1 MPVSLQTS
9 FKSLF
14 LLLAV
19 SISVYALGYD
29 WIYAHATEGIA
40 VKFKSLITV
49 FVYGHLIGGGLA
61 LSLGAIQLFT
71 KQGSPWHRRLGIS
84 YCIAVLIGG
93 IGGGYL
99 SFFADVGP
107 STGVGFF
114 ILAIIWIYS
123 TYQAYRYA
131 RSHQREDHRRWIIR
145 SLAITAT
152 AISLRIELLIFTQF
166 WSFETSYMIVAWG
179 SWIGNLLIAEIYLSM
194 TSRSH
199 TPPKGNL
206 SL

>member
-49 FVYGHLIGGGLA
+49 FVYSHLIGGGLA

-99 SFFADVGP
+99 SCFADVGP

-114 ILAIIWIYS
+114 ILDILWLYS
-123 TYQAYRYA
+123 TFLALSFA
-131 RSHQREDHRRWIIR
+131 RAGRIDLHRRWIIR
-145 SLAITAT
+145 SLAITAA

-166 WSFETSYMIVAWG
+166 WSFETSYMIVAWS
-179 SWIGNLLIAEIYLSM
+179 SWIGNLLIAEMYLSL
-194 TSRSH
+194 TSR
-199 TPPKGNL
+199 TLTLPKGNL

>member
-40 VKFKSLITV
+40 VKFKSLIRV
-49 FVYGHLIGGGLA
+49 FVYSHLIGGGLA

-114 ILAIIWIYS
+114 TLDILWLYS
-123 TYQAYRYA
+123 TFLALSYA
-131 RSHQREDHRRWIIR
+131 RAGQIDLHRRWIIR
-145 SLAITAT
+145 SLAITAA

-166 WSFETSYMIVAWG
+166 WSFETSYMIVAWS
-179 SWIGNLLIAEIYLSM
+179 SWIGNLLIAEMYLSL
-194 TSRSH
+194 TSR
-199 TPPKGNL
+199 TLTLPKGNL

>member
-19 SISVYALGYD
+19 AVSAYALGYD
-29 WIYAHATEGIA
+29 WIYAYATEGIA
-40 VKFKSLITV
+40 VKFKSLNRT
-49 FVYGHLIGGGLA
+49 FVYCHLIGSGLA
-61 LSLGAIQLFT
+61 LSLGAIQLFS
-71 KQGSPWHRRLGIS
+71 KQGSPWHHRLGIG
-84 YCIAVLIGG
+84 YCISVLIGG

-114 ILAIIWIYS
+114 TLAILWLYS
-123 TYQAYRYA
+123 TFLALSYA
-131 RSHQREDHRRWIIR
+131 RAGQINLHRRWIIR
-145 SLAITAT
+145 SLAITAA
-152 AISLRIELLIFTQF
+152 AISLRIELLILTQF
-166 WSFETSYMIVAWG
+166 WSFATSYMIVAWS
-179 SWIGNLLIAEIYLSM
+179 SWIGNLIIAELYLAQ
-194 TSRSH
+194 TSR
-199 TPPKGNL
+199 TITLPKGNL